1 MIYVANPIYDSVFKY
16 LMEDEYYSAIEDR
29 DTAIMS
35 RDKKIKEQDG
45 KTGSRPSN

>member
-1 MIYVANPIYDSVFKY
+1 
-16 LMEDEYYSAIEDR
+16 MEDEYYSAIEDC

-45 KTGSRPSN
+45 MTGNSVSSCMRKPSS